1 MLIIADGGSTKTD
14 WRITGDDGQVISA
27 TSTGFNPN
35 YNDAAGIMALIKKGL
50 KHEIP
55 ADASGTIYYYG
66 AGCWDEGRAALVQ
79 KAFNQVFPKF
89 VTHVSHDILAAALA
103 TCGNQPGI
111 ACILGTGSNSVLF
124 DGLKVVDNVT
134 NLGFLL
140 GDEGSGSQIG
150 RKLVK
155 SYFYREMPA
164 ELHPVIEAQCPAGRK
179 EILDR
184 IYEGPMPAAYLASF
198 AHHFSK
204 HQKHPFVK
212 ELIKSCFEEFVV
224 RHVCKYE
231 NHENLPIHFIG
242 SVAYH
247 FQTILQ
253 EVLRKHGLKQGHILM
268 KPIGNLLK
276 YHLEKSPVVQ
286 ANPSVVN
293 DVS

>member
-1 MLIIADGGSTKTD
+1 MLIVADGGSTKTD
-14 WRITGDDGQVISA
+14 WRIIREDGQIISA

-35 YNDAAGIMALIKKGL
+35 YNDAAGIIKLLEKGL
-50 KHEIP
+50 YLEIP

-66 AGCWDEGRAALVQ
+66 AGCWDEGRAAFVQ
-79 KAFNQVFPKF
+79 SAFNQVFPKF

-124 DGLKVVDNVT
+124 DGHKVVDNVT

-150 RKLVK
+150 RKFVK
-155 SYFYREMPA
+155 SYFYREMPV
-164 ELHPVIEAQCPAGRK
+164 EVHPVIEAKCPNGRK
-179 EILDR
+179 EILDQ
-184 IYEGPMPAAYLASF
+184 IYEGPAPAAYLASF

-204 HQKHPFVK
+204 HVNHPFVK
-212 ELIKSCFEEFVV
+212 NIIKSCFEEFVV

-231 NHENLPIHFIG
+231 NHENLPIHFVG
-242 SVAYH
+242 SVAFY
-247 FQTILQ
+247 FQEILE
-253 EVLRKHGLKQGHILM
+253 EVLREHGLHQGQILM

-276 YHLEKSPVVQ
+276 YHLDNKPELL
-286 ANPSVVN
+286 A
-293 DVS
+293 

>member
-1 MLIIADGGSTKTD
+1 MLIVADGGSTKTD
-14 WRITGDDGQVISA
+14 WRIIDDDGQVKSV

-35 YNDAAGIMALIKKGL
+35 YNDAAGIKTLIEEGL
-50 KHEIP
+50 LQEIP
-55 ADASGTIYYYG
+55 EKVSGTIYYYG
-66 AGCWDEGRAALVQ
+66 AGCWDEGRAAIVK
-79 KAFNQVFPKF
+79 KAFNLVLPTF
-89 VTHVSHDILAAALA
+89 VANVSHDILAAALA

-124 DGLKVVDNVT
+124 DGHKVADNVT

-155 SYFYREMPA
+155 SYFYREMPP
-164 ELHPVIEAQCPAGRK
+164 ELHAVIEAKCPKGRK

-198 AHHFSK
+198 ARHFSP
-204 HQKHPFVK
+204 HSDHPFVK
-212 ELIKSCFEEFVV
+212 KIIKSCFEEFVV

-231 NHENLPIHFIG
+231 NHENLSIHFTG
-242 SVAYH
+242 SVAYY
-247 FQTILQ
+247 FRRILEEVLQ
-253 EVLRKHGLKQGHILM
+253 ECDLHKGLIIM

-276 YHLEKSPVVQ
+276 YHLEEAQNVRV
-286 ANPSVVN
+286 
-293 DVS
+293 